1 MASTGIIDC
10 LIIGGGPAGLVAAS
24 YLARFRRR
32 VTVVDAGES
41 RAKWIPSTHNCPGF
55 PDGISGSELLSR
67 LRQQAE
73 QYGASLVDGVVKRIR
88 VTGATFTAESPL
100 PLQARSVIVATGIVD
115 KLPDWQN
122 IEEAVQNGSL
132 RLCPICDGYEVIDR
146 NVAVFGNAQEACK
159 KALFMRTFT
168 PYVTALIVSGSG
180 QLEPAAMEA
189 LREAGIAAI
198 FCTSAA
204 IQLGGGGATV
214 RAAGGRNLRF
224 DTLYLAMGF
233 EVRSNIATDLGAAS
247 DEMRNLIVDVR
258 QRTTVPGLYAAGD
271 MINEINQLAVAFG
284 HAAIAATDIHNRLA
298 EEDRVLA

>member
-1 MASTGIIDC
+1 MSGDGVIDC
-10 LIIGGGPAGLVAAS
+10 LIIGGGPAGLVTAS

-73 QYGASLVDGVVKRIR
+73 QYGAGLVDGVVKRIR

-100 PLQARSVIVATGIVD
+100 SIQARSVVVATGIVD
-115 KLPDWQN
+115 KLPDWRN
-122 IEEAVQNGSL
+122 IKEAVQSGSL
-132 RLCPICDGYEVIDR
+132 RLCPICDGYEAIDR

-168 PYVTALIVSGSG
+168 PHVTALIVSGSG
-180 QLEPAAMEA
+180 QLAPAAMEA
-189 LREAGIAAI
+189 LREAGIAAV

-204 IQLGGGGATV
+204 IQLGERGATV
-214 RAAGGRNLRF
+214 RAAGGRNLHF
-224 DTLYLAMGF
+224 DTLYPAMGF
-233 EVRSNIATDLGAAS
+233 EVRSNIATELGAAS